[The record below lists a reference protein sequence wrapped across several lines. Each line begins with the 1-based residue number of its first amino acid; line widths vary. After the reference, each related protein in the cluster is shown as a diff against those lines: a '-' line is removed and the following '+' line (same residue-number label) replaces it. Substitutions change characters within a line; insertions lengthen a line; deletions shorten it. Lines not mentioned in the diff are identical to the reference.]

1 MPSSESAA
9 PLSRAR
15 GSAATQSSSFQS
27 ELRDDTDPPNV
38 QATAAIIDD
47 QATTAGHRRRPHISD
62 KAKGDGRT
70 DPQKA
75 DSDMTTMTIM
85 FTMLAAYFYL
95 LNEKTSREH
104 GAFDTLDSCHSG
116 ASTAHDLC
124 HQIWDS
130 QPRPRLNTIPK
141 KGQVNTATA
150 EDAFF
155 SAEEKRSAE
164 MHAMIAKLAAF
175 FVDEKS
181 SSHKHGA
188 TAHGADRSHGHGATK
203 SGAGW
208 PRPGAATRSN
218 NTNNVKRYPVPDGF
232 PSGICYKYCIGVCH
246 REHCNRKHEKT
257 DEAMKLI
264 RDAATTKEN

>member
-130 QPRPRLNTIPK
+130 QPRPHS
-141 KGQVNTATA
+141 TASISVASTSMTDHYSTA
-150 EDAFF
+150 SMTRA
-155 SAEEKRSAE
+155 STT
-164 MHAMIAKLAAF
+164 
-175 FVDEKS
+175 
-181 SSHKHGA
+181 HGPCHGSWGPRTHS
-188 TAHGADRSHGHGATK
+188 TASV
-203 SGAGW
+203 SGAS
-208 PRPGAATRSN
+208 TDL
-218 NTNNVKRYPVPDGF
+218 KRYPVPSD
-232 PSGICYKYCIGVCH
+232 
-246 REHCNRKHEKT
+246 EKT
-257 DEAMKLI
+257 DAG
-264 RDAATTKEN
+264 TTNEN

>member
-130 QPRPRLNTIPK
+130 QPRPRS
-141 KGQVNTATA
+141 TA
-150 EDAFF
+150 
-155 SAEEKRSAE
+155 
-164 MHAMIAKLAAF
+164 
-175 FVDEKS
+175 S
-181 SSHKHGA
+181 SSGASTTHGSCRRAWGPRPRSTASSSGASTTHGSCRRARGPRPRPTASISRAPTSMTDHYSTASMPGASTKHGPCHGSWGPRTRS
-188 TAHGADRSHGHGATK
+188 TASV
-203 SGAGW
+203 SGAS
-208 PRPGAATRSN
+208 TDL
-218 NTNNVKRYPVPDGF
+218 KRYPVPSD
-232 PSGICYKYCIGVCH
+232 
-246 REHCNRKHEKT
+246 EKT
-257 DEAMKLI
+257 DAG
-264 RDAATTKEN
+264 TTNEN

>member
-27 ELRDDTDPPNV
+27 ELRDDTDPPAV
-38 QATAAIIDD
+38 VHATTAQIIDD
-47 QATTAGHRRRPHISD
+47 QATTAGHRQRPHISY

-85 FTMLAAYFYL
+85 FTMLAAYFYFV
-95 LNEKTSREH
+95 NEKTSREH

-164 MHAMIAKLAAF
+164 LHAMITKLAAF
-175 FVDEKS
+175 FVDAKS
-181 SSHKHGA
+181 SAGA
-188 TAHGADRSHGHGATK
+188 QGTK
-203 SGAGW
+203 W
-208 PRPGAATRSN
+208 PRPGATKPGNS
-218 NTNNVKRYPVPDGF
+218 NNVKRYPVPDGF
-232 PSGICYKYCIGVCH
+232 PSGVCYKYCIGVCH
-246 REHCNRKHEKT
+246 RENCSRKHEKT
-257 DEAMKLI
+257 AEAMQII
-264 RDAATTKEN
+264 RDAETTKEN

>member
-1 MPSSESAA
+1 
-9 PLSRAR
+9 
-15 GSAATQSSSFQS
+15 
-27 ELRDDTDPPNV
+27 
-38 QATAAIIDD
+38 
-47 QATTAGHRRRPHISD
+47 
-62 KAKGDGRT
+62 
-70 DPQKA
+70 
-75 DSDMTTMTIM
+75 MTTMTIM

-104 GAFDTLDSCHSG
+104 GASDTLDSCHSG

-181 SSHKHGA
+181 SSH
-188 TAHGADRSHGHGATK
+188 GHGATK
-203 SGAGW
+203 PGAKW

-246 REHCNRKHEKT
+246 RKDCNRKHAKPT
-257 DEAMKLI
+257 EAMQII
-264 RDAATTKEN
+264 RDAATTQEN

>member
-104 GAFDTLDSCHSG
+104 GACDTLDSCHSG

-130 QPRPRLNTIPK
+130 QSRPRS
-141 KGQVNTATA
+141 TA
-150 EDAFF
+150 
-155 SAEEKRSAE
+155 S
-164 MHAMIAKLAAF
+164 
-175 FVDEKS
+175 VY
-181 SSHKHGA
+181 GA
-188 TAHGADRSHGHGATK
+188 STDL
-203 SGAGW
+203 
-208 PRPGAATRSN
+208 
-218 NTNNVKRYPVPDGF
+218 KRYPVPSD
-232 PSGICYKYCIGVCH
+232 
-246 REHCNRKHEKT
+246 EKT
-257 DEAMKLI
+257 AAAIQLI
-264 RDAATTKEN
+264 RDAGTGTTNEN

>member
-130 QPRPRLNTIPK
+130 QPRPRS
-141 KGQVNTATA
+141 TASSPGASTTHGSCRRARGPRPRSTA
-150 EDAFF
+150 SISVASTSMTDHYSTA
-155 SAEEKRSAE
+155 SMTRASTT
-164 MHAMIAKLAAF
+164 
-175 FVDEKS
+175 
-181 SSHKHGA
+181 HGPCHGSWGPRTHS
-188 TAHGADRSHGHGATK
+188 TASV
-203 SGAGW
+203 SGAS
-208 PRPGAATRSN
+208 TDL
-218 NTNNVKRYPVPDGF
+218 KRYPVPSD
-232 PSGICYKYCIGVCH
+232 
-246 REHCNRKHEKT
+246 EKT
-257 DEAMKLI
+257 DAG
-264 RDAATTKEN
+264 TTNEN